1 MQIIPSTG
9 FSEAKILNDL
19 KTYLQ
24 PWPECLPAVAVAS
37 SGVVP
42 IFSVCVVPFMSYSFN
57 V

>member
-42 IFSVCVVPFMSYSFN
+42 IFSVWVVPFMSYSFN